1 MALWGEKPAN
11 TLLEAENVSLRERL
25 ADKEEALARAL
36 EQAHASE
43 TRAAE
48 LDRAWTGT
56 QRLIEELSVFL
67 QSLVATQASLSKL
80 ANSMNQEKTSVIEAE
95 DMSRS
100 SSHSIDRI
108 SVNLATLARDSEE
121 TAVQLGKLDE
131 STQQVGGILQL
142 IKEIAAQTNLLALN
156 AAIEAARA
164 GEAGRGFAVVADEVR
179 KLAERTSNATSDIA
193 DLVAKIRTDSDLS
206 RDQVSR
212 LAEGA
217 SESSHD
223 GQQAAEAMRRLQE
236 TSVSI
241 DEMVSASALRGFC
254 ELAKVDHLIF
264 KFRVYQVLLGNSH
277 DDESQFAAHTGCRLG
292 RWYYEGEGK
301 TMFSHLPGYPEIEKP
316 HIQVHECALTA
327 LRAHIDDDVDTV
339 VAAVSEM
346 EHASLAVLENLER
359 MAESGEAD
367 KALICSHQNRRSE

>member
-1 MALWGEKPAN
+1 MTLWEKKSAVNALEM
-11 TLLEAENVSLRERL
+11 ENASLRGQL
-25 ADKEEALARAL
+25 ADKEEALAKAL

-48 LDRAWTGT
+48 LDRAWTEMR
-56 QRLIEELSVFL
+56 RLIEKLSIFS
-67 QSLVATQASLSKL
+67 QSLVVTQTSLGKL
-80 ANSMNQEKTSVIEAE
+80 VNCMNEEKTSVIEAE
-95 DMSRS
+95 DMSHDSSRS
-100 SSHSIDRI
+100 VDRI
-108 SVNLATLARDSEE
+108 SVNLAALAKDSEV
-121 TAVQLGKLDE
+121 TATQLAKLDE

-212 LAEGA
+212 LAKGA
-217 SESSHD
+217 FESSQD
-223 GQQAAEAMRRLQE
+223 GQQAAAAMRHLQE

-241 DEMVSASALRGFC
+241 EEMVSASALRGFC

-264 KFRVYQVLLGNSH
+264 KLRVYQVLLGNSQ
-277 DDESQFAAHTGCRLG
+277 DDESQFASHTGCRLG

-301 TMFSHLPGYPEIEKP
+301 MMFSHLPGYPEIEKP
-316 HIQVHECALTA
+316 HIKVHECALVA
-327 LRAHIDDDVDTV
+327 LRAHANADMDAT
-339 VAAVSEM
+339 VAAVAEM
-346 EHASLAVLENLER
+346 EHASLVVLENLER
-359 MAESGEAD
+359 MAESGEMN
-367 KALICSHQNRRSE
+367 KALICSHETGQDE